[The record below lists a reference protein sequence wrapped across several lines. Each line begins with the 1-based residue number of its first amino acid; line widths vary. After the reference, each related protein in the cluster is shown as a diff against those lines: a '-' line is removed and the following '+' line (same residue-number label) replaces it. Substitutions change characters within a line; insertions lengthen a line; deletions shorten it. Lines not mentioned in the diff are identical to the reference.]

1 LVSEGEVQSGSS
13 MSIRPSPSLSIPSEH
28 CVAFAGTTGIGGVV
42 EGVVVVVVV
51 VDGVV
56 VVVVEP
62 VEPDSDGAVLV
73 PCETVRPG
81 RSVSVTV
88 VSGEAAVALPTAA
101 RPRKTA
107 SARVSRSLL
116 FMRLI

>member
-1 LVSEGEVQSGSS
+1 

-28 CVAFAGTTGIGGVV
+28 CVAPAGGVTAGGAV
-42 EGVVVVVVV
+42 LGVVVV

-62 VEPDSDGAVLV
+62 VEPDSEGAVLMPGV
-73 PCETVRPG
+73 PPSAG

-88 VSGEAAVALPTAA
+88 VSGDAAVALPAVALPKAA
-101 RPRKTA
+101 RPRNTA
-107 SARVSRSLL
+107 SARISTSLL

>member
-1 LVSEGEVQSGSS
+1 
-13 MSIRPSPSLSIPSEH
+13 M
-28 CVAFAGTTGIGGVV
+28 TGVGVV
-42 EGVVVVVVV
+42 PGVVVVV

-56 VVVVEP
+56 VVVVAAP
-62 VEPDSDGAVLV
+62 VEPDSEGAVLV
-73 PCETVRPG
+73 PDDPPRAG

-88 VSGEAAVALPTAA
+88 VSGDAAVALPTAA

-107 SARVSRSLL
+107 SARISRSLL